1 MSQERRN
8 RPAAAKPRAVRDLA
22 RDPLVLFCRA
32 LPAAT
37 EDVKWGNDLVFSVG
51 DKMFA
56 GFLIPDGTP
65 FGFKVA
71 PEVFASLVEQPG
83 IEPAPYL
90 ARHHWVSVTDR
101 GALPL
106 RALEEFLAESH
117 RLVAEKLPRRTRR
130 ALGLEAEDDE

>member
-1 MSQERRN
+1 MAHQRRN
-8 RPAAAKPRAVRDLA
+8 RPAARKPRAVRDLA
-22 RDPLVLFCRA
+22 RDPLVVFCRS

-56 GFLIPDGTP
+56 GFLVPDGTP

-90 ARHHWVSVTDR
+90 ARHHWVSVTER
-101 GALPL
+101 RALPL
-106 RALEEFLAESH
+106 RALEGFLAESH
-117 RLVAEKLPRRTRR
+117 RLVAERLPRRMRR
-130 ALGLEAEDDE
+130 ALGLEADE